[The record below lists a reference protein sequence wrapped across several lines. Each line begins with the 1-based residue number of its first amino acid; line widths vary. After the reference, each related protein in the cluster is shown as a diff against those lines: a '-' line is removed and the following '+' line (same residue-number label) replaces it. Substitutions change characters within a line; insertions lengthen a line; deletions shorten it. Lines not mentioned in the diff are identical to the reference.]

1 MPTIIRPNGKPGHSE
16 VHWSPIMKA
25 AVSAIFALLVAGIGS
40 SVLLLSR
47 VAVLE
52 SVTIEIHEDIK
63 GHMLDSE
70 RHESAD
76 QKRARIR
83 DEIER
88 YHAGRNGS
96 PP

>member
-52 SVTIEIHEDIK
+52 AGQIEIHDDIK
-63 GHMLDSE
+63 GHMLDRE
-70 RHESAD
+70 RHESAAEHL
-76 QKRARIR
+76 ARIR
-83 DEIER
+83 DEISR
-88 YHAGRNGS
+88 YHDGR
-96 PP
+96 

>member
-52 SVTIEIHEDIK
+52 AATFEIHDDIK
-63 GHMLDSE
+63 GHIMDRE

-83 DEIER
+83 DEISR
-88 YHAGRNGS
+88 YHDGR
-96 PP
+96 

>member
-1 MPTIIRPNGKPGHSE
+1 MPTIIRPNSKPGHSE
-16 VHWSPIMKA
+16 VHWSPVMRA
-25 AVSAIFALLVAGIGS
+25 AVGAIFALLVAGIGS

-52 SVTIEIHEDIK
+52 AGQIEIHGDIR
-63 GHMLDSE
+63 GHLLDRE
-70 RHESAD
+70 RHEAAD
-76 QKRARIR
+76 EKLHRIR
-83 DEIER
+83 EEIER

>member
-16 VHWSPIMKA
+16 VHWSPVMKA

-52 SVTIEIHEDIK
+52 SVTIEVHEDIRD
-63 GHMLDSE
+63 HILDSE

-76 QKRARIR
+76 QKLLRIR
-83 DEIER
+83 EEIER

>member
-1 MPTIIRPNGKPGHSE
+1 
-16 VHWSPIMKA
+16 MKA

-52 SVTIEIHEDIK
+52 SVTTEIHDDIK
-63 GHMLDSE
+63 GHLLDRE

>member
-16 VHWSPIMKA
+16 VHWSPVMKA

-52 SVTIEIHEDIK
+52 AVTIETHEDIK
-63 GHMLDSE
+63 GHLIDRE

-83 DEIER
+83 DEIAR
-88 YHAGRNGS
+88 YHDGR
-96 PP
+96 